1 MCYSFPFFF
10 HKPILNLGAFSI
22 FPPDSIKGSAVPL
35 LPGCIKMNR
44 HPGTCISLIG
54 TSNRVQGTIF
64 HKKKIDIV
72 CVNLDLKF
80 RYARQEIL
88 QSGVAPPP
96 LHFQQEQRPRKGRGK
111 KGRLETC

>member
-35 LPGCIKMNR
+35 LPG
-44 HPGTCISLIG
+44 
-54 TSNRVQGTIF
+54 
-64 HKKKIDIV
+64 
-72 CVNLDLKF
+72 VNLDLKF

>member
-10 HKPILNLGAFSI
+10 HKAILNLGAFSI

-54 TSNRVQGTIF
+54 TSNRVQG
-64 HKKKIDIV
+64 
-72 CVNLDLKF
+72 VNPDLKF

>member
-10 HKPILNLGAFSI
+10 HKAILNLGAFSI

-54 TSNRVQGTIF
+54 TSNRVQACFSTPTGTIF
-64 HKKKIDIV
+64 HNKKIDIV
-72 CVNLDLKF
+72 C
-80 RYARQEIL
+80 EC
-88 QSGVAPPP
+88 SS
-96 LHFQQEQRPRKGRGK
+96 
-111 KGRLETC
+111 